1 VSLDEARR
9 RRSIRLRDFDY
20 SQAGAYFVTI
30 CTKGRQLFF
39 EEPIVHEIAVQC
51 WEEIPNHCSN
61 VELDEWVVMPN
72 HVHGILVLTDG
83 RGVQLNAPTQRRGN
97 SLHSLISPRRH
108 TLALVIRTYKAAV
121 TVLSRR
127 RRYRRFAWQRN
138 YYEHVIRDELELNRI
153 REYIH
158 NNPQQWEFDENN
170 PANLGTRAVGYI
182 P

>member
-1 VSLDEARR
+1 VSLDEVRR

-30 CTKGRQLFF
+30 CRKGRQLFC
-39 EEPIVHEIAVQC
+39 EEPIVHELAVQC

-61 VELDEWVVMPN
+61 VELDEWVVMP
-72 HVHGILVLTDG
+72 
-83 RGVQLNAPTQRRGN
+83 
-97 SLHSLISPRRH
+97 
-108 TLALVIRTYKAAV
+108 LVIRTYKAAV

-127 RRYRRFAWQRN
+127 RGYRRFAWQRN
-138 YYEHVIRDELELNRI
+138 YYEHVIRDEPELNRI

-170 PANLGTRAVGYI
+170 PANLGTRTVGYI